1 MWNCEVKM
9 KEIKAIIQPHM
20 LTKVIDSLKAMK
32 HLPGITVSEV
42 RGFGHIPPESAKNK
56 IVEEFIEYA
65 RKTKIEI
72 IVPDELAEQVVD
84 AIARNAHT
92 GLPGD
97 GLIFV
102 SPVDEVIKIRTG
114 DRTREP

>member
-1 MWNCEVKM
+1 M

-20 LTKVIDSLKAMK
+20 LTKVIDSLKAME
-32 HLPGITVSEV
+32 HLPGVTVSEV
-42 RGFGHIPPESAKNK
+42 LGFGHIPPESTQNK

-65 RKTKIEI
+65 KKTKLEI
-72 IVPDELAEQVVD
+72 VVPDELAEQVVD
-84 AIARNAHT
+84 VITRNAHT

-102 SPVDEVIKIRTG
+102 SPVNEVVKIRTG
-114 DRTREP
+114 ERRGKP

>member
-1 MWNCEVKM
+1 M

-20 LTKVIDSLKAMK
+20 LTKVIDSLKAMEN
-32 HLPGITVSEV
+32 LPGVTVSEV
-42 RGFGHIPPESAKNK
+42 RGFGHSPSEPAKNK

-65 RKTKIEI
+65 KKAKIEI
-72 IVPDELAEQVVD
+72 VVPDELAEQVVD
-84 AIARNAHT
+84 VITRNAHT

-102 SPVDEVIKIRTG
+102 SPVNEVVKIRTG
-114 DRTREP
+114 ERRGEP

>member
-1 MWNCEVKM
+1 M

-20 LTKVIDSLKAMK
+20 LTKVIDFLKAMEN
-32 HLPGITVSEV
+32 LPGVTVSEV
-42 RGFGHIPPESAKNK
+42 RGFGHSTSESASDNL
-56 IVEEFIEYA
+56 VGEFIEYA
-65 RKTKIEI
+65 KKTKLEI
-72 IVPDELAEQVVD
+72 VVPDELAERVVQ

-102 SPVDEVIKIRTG
+102 SPVDDVVKIRTG
-114 DRTREP
+114 ERGREP

>member
-1 MWNCEVKM
+1 M

-20 LTKVIDSLKAMK
+20 LTKVIDCLKAMEN
-32 HLPGITVSEV
+32 LPGVTVSEV
-42 RGFGHIPPESAKNK
+42 HGFGRRQAQSTKDKLVEDFIESAKK
-56 IVEEFIEYA
+56 AKLEIV
-65 RKTKIEI
+65 
-72 IVPDELAEQVVD
+72 VPDELAEQVVD
-84 AIARNAHT
+84 VITRNAHT

-114 DRTREP
+114 DRTSES

>member
-1 MWNCEVKM
+1 M

-20 LTKVIDSLKAMK
+20 LTKVIDSLKAMEN
-32 HLPGITVSEV
+32 LPGVTVSEV
-42 RGFGHIPPESAKNK
+42 RGFGHNPAESTSNK
-56 IVEEFIEYA
+56 LVEDFIEYA
-65 RKTKIEI
+65 KKTKIEI
-72 IVPDELAEQVVD
+72 VVPDDLAERVVD

-114 DRTREP
+114 EKRGEP